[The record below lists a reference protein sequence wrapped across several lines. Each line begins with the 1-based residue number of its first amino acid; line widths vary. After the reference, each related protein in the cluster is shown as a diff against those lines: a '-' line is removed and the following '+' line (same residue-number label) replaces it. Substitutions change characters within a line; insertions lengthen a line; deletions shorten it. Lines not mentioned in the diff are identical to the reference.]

1 MQITSKLPA
10 VGTTIFAT
18 MSALAAEHKAVNLG
32 QGFPDFPMS
41 EELVELV
48 AKAMRD
54 QYNQYAPMPG
64 WMSLREAIAE
74 KVHYLYGA
82 SVNPD
87 SEITITP
94 GGTYA
99 IYSAFTSFLQS
110 GDEVI
115 LFEPA
120 YDSYIPNIEVNGAK
134 AVRIPLV
141 YPDYHIDWNA
151 VRAAITPR
159 TRAIL
164 INSPHNPTGAVIS
177 ATDIEELRKTV
188 EGTSILILSDE
199 VYEHLIFDGISHQSI
214 LRYPDLFAR
223 SFVCFSF
230 GKVYNCTGW
239 KLGYCIAPAA
249 LMKEFR
255 KIHQFNA
262 FSCFTP
268 TQVALASF
276 LQNRDAYLTLSELMQ
291 QKRDFF
297 IDQMKATRFTLL
309 PSYGSYFICAKYD
322 QISEEGDMDFAVRL
336 TKEAG
341 VTTIPVSAFYADGK
355 DDKVLRFCFSK
366 KKETIEQ
373 AVERLVN
380 Y

>member
-1 MQITSKLPA
+1 MQINSKLPA

-18 MSALAAEHKAVNLG
+18 MSALATEHKAVNLG

-41 EELVELV
+41 EELVEGV

-64 WMSLREAIAE
+64 WTPLREAIAE
-74 KVHYLYGA
+74 KANFLYGA
-82 SVNPD
+82 TVNPD

-99 IYSAFTSFLQS
+99 IYSAFTSFLQA

-115 LFEPA
+115 VFEPA

-134 AVRIPLV
+134 AIRIPLV

-177 ATDIEELRKTV
+177 ITDIEELRKTV
-188 EGTSILILSDE
+188 EGTSIFILSDE
-199 VYEHLIFDGISHQSI
+199 VYEHLIFDGIPHQSI

-239 KLGYCIAPAA
+239 KLGYCIAPAP

-262 FSCFTP
+262 FCCFTP

-276 LQNRDAYLTLSELMQ
+276 LKNREAYLDLSGLMQ

-297 IDQMKATRFTLL
+297 MEQMKATRFTLL

-322 QISEEGDMDFAVRL
+322 KISEEGDMDFAVRL

-341 VTTIPVSAFYADGK
+341 VTTIPVSAFYADHT

-373 AVERLVN
+373 AVERLVK

>member
-41 EELVELV
+41 EELIELV

-64 WMSLREAIAE
+64 WMPLREAIAE
-74 KVHYLYGA
+74 KVHYLYG
-82 SVNPD
+82 SRVNPD

-239 KLGYCIAPAA
+239 KLGYCIAPAT

-276 LQNRDAYLTLSELMQ
+276 LQNRAAYLTLSDLMQ

-309 PSYGSYFICAKYD
+309 SSYGSYFICAKYD

>member
-1 MQITSKLPA
+1 MQINSKLPA

-18 MSALAAEHKAVNLG
+18 MSALATEHKAVNLG

-41 EELVELV
+41 EELVEGV

-64 WMSLREAIAE
+64 WTPLREAIAE
-74 KVHYLYGA
+74 KANFLYGA
-82 SVNPD
+82 TVNPD

-99 IYSAFTSFLQS
+99 IYSAFTSFLQA

-115 LFEPA
+115 VFEPA

-134 AVRIPLV
+134 AIRIPLV

-177 ATDIEELRKTV
+177 ITDIEELRKTV
-188 EGTSILILSDE
+188 EGTSIFILSDE
-199 VYEHLIFDGISHQSI
+199 VYEHLIFDGIPHQSI

-239 KLGYCIAPAA
+239 KLGYCIAPAP

-262 FSCFTP
+262 FCCFTP

-276 LQNRDAYLTLSELMQ
+276 LKNREAYLDLSGLMQ

-297 IDQMKATRFTLL
+297 MEQMKATRFTLL

-341 VTTIPVSAFYADGK
+341 VTTIPVSAFYADHT

-373 AVERLVN
+373 AVERLVK

>member
-1 MQITSKLPA
+1 MQIHSKLPA

-18 MSALAAEHKAVNLG
+18 MSALATEHKAVNLG

-41 EELVELV
+41 EELIEGV

-64 WMSLREAIAE
+64 WTPLREAIAE
-74 KVHYLYGA
+74 KVNYLYGA
-82 SVNPD
+82 TINPD
-87 SEITITP
+87 TEITITP

-99 IYSAFTSFLQS
+99 IYSAFTSFLQAD
-110 GDEVI
+110 DEVI
-115 LFEPA
+115 VFEPA

-177 ATDIEELRKTV
+177 TTDIEELRKTV
-188 EGTSILILSDE
+188 EGTSIFILSDE
-199 VYEHLIFDGISHQSI
+199 VYEHLIFDGIPHQSI

-239 KLGYCIAPAA
+239 KLGYCIAPAP

-262 FSCFTP
+262 FCCFTP

-276 LQNRDAYLTLSELMQ
+276 LKNREAYLDLSGLMQ

-297 IDQMKATRFTLL
+297 MEQMKATRFTLL

-341 VTTIPVSAFYADGK
+341 VTTIPVSAFYADRT

-373 AVERLVN
+373 AVERLVK